1 MHQAMQKSF
10 RASSWGRRG
19 GPDGH
24 WAVGLDLHETAWP
37 LSASTMVQDSTNQIQ
52 LCQMIKVFPY
62 KNSGISEI
70 QVLLREA
77 MPQACPEYWGPTF
90 CFSAP
95 KGWSKAQ

>member
-1 MHQAMQKSF
+1 
-10 RASSWGRRG
+10 
-19 GPDGH
+19 
-24 WAVGLDLHETAWP
+24 
-37 LSASTMVQDSTNQIQ
+37 
-52 LCQMIKVFPY
+52 MIKVFPY

-77 MPQACPEYWGPTF
+77 MPQACLEYWGPTF